1 MNFVDDGRKKNFFWI
16 WILNEIFM
24 IIICIS
30 WCILV
35 KYGAQYSWKK
45 IRRIKNYKINNNKFC
60 QIISLPQCNY
70 KKKLF
75 LGLKLHIY
83 YNITRPFL
91 VSITHW
97 TTTNVEKREKT
108 TLTRSRTTFTRII
121 IFNYFIFQL
130 TRYMLYLFFLCDV

>member
-1 MNFVDDGRKKNFFWI
+1 MYSGQI
-16 WILNEIFM
+16 WSPIQLE
-24 IIICIS
+24 
-30 WCILV
+30 
-35 KYGAQYSWKK
+35 K

-91 VSITHW
+91 VSITH
-97 TTTNVEKREKT
+97 
-108 TLTRSRTTFTRII
+108 
-121 IFNYFIFQL
+121 
-130 TRYMLYLFFLCDV
+130 